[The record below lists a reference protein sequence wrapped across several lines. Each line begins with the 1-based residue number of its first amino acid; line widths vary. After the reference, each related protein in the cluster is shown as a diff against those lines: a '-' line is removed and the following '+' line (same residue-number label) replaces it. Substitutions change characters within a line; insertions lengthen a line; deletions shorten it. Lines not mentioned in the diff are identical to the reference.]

1 MIMITERVAEVM
13 YGHIPDSFGLF
24 KTHLK
29 MDLKE
34 QDVEARFVKYSVDFD
49 QLIEEH
55 GFASMLTAGSKDRS
69 DYSDRMKNR

>member
-1 MIMITERVAEVM
+1 MTMITERVAEVM
-13 YGHIPDSFGLF
+13 NGHIPDSFGLF

-34 QDVEARFVKYSVDFD
+34 QDVEARFVKYFVDFD

-55 GFASMLTAGSKDRS
+55 GFASMLTTSSKDRS